1 MEVTAQCIGLLS
13 GLYRVQNLSFIFA
26 AERGRRGRELKTLKL
41 QLNASARTRR
51 VTGTDRKR
59 KYRKWHQRCKWNRRK
74 YSTKDIL
81 YINWKRGIYCM
92 KIYIG
97 SINEKIKMSRIR

>member
-1 MEVTAQCIGLLS
+1 MKRDEQSLEWKSAASQGSKLEEVGGRKELVRMEVTAQCIGLLS

-26 AERGRRGRELKTLKL
+26 AERGEELKTLKL

-59 KYRKWHQRCKWNRRK
+59 KYRK
-74 YSTKDIL
+74 
-81 YINWKRGIYCM
+81 
-92 KIYIG
+92 
-97 SINEKIKMSRIR
+97 

>member
-1 MEVTAQCIGLLS
+1 MNKVWSGKVLPVKDLSWKKWEGGKSWYVWKLLHNVHIGLLS

-26 AERGRRGRELKTLKL
+26 AERGEELKTLKL

-59 KYRKWHQRCKWNRRK
+59 KYRK
-74 YSTKDIL
+74 
-81 YINWKRGIYCM
+81 
-92 KIYIG
+92 
-97 SINEKIKMSRIR
+97 